1 MIDQNQGI
9 EPLNYSKEDRVTF
22 LKLTQWKKIFSFF
35 TTVAVIVASLSMF
48 GLAAPK
54 LEEARLTPNDTCA

>member
-22 LKLTQWKKIFSFF
+22 LKLTQWKKIFSLF

-54 LEEARLTPNDTCA
+54 LEEARLTQ